1 MTVSANHCT
10 GGTPSSLP
18 DSCWPEAAHVFP
30 VERFDA
36 FLLWAAK
43 RGASDISFQTG
54 APAFIEVDGK
64 LARATGAALDGVA
77 LGSLCA
83 RIFDAT
89 GEGILRGGRAIDCS
103 HAVAEARGV
112 FRRFRCNLSPV
123 QAAGGFAVNITLRVL
138 PGAPP
143 SFEELGIED
152 EIVEAW
158 DLRRG
163 LTLVT
168 GVPGSGKSTLLAAGT
183 RRLLERGAGRIQ
195 SYEAP
200 IEFVF
205 DHIEGNGALMSSSE
219 IPRHFQSFADGLRSS
234 LRRRPAA
241 VIVGEARDRETVEA
255 VVRAADYGIAVYSTA
270 HTIGVA
276 ATIRRLLAEFPA
288 GERAERG
295 AALIDAMNLAVTQ
308 VLAPNPAGSDQEAS
322 ARTESERG
330 GRTALREWLVF
341 DDRLKAELLELPQT
355 GWPARIEAALAAT
368 GNNLAAA
375 AGRAFA
381 EGRIGPDVHRRY
393 RACAAGR
400 RWRRQRRQGW
410 GLRARS
416 SIGGSRHMLRRRFH
430 GPFRSALA
438 RHHAPGA
445 VLHDRCAPAGPADGV
460 AVRAGLVDDG
470 GCLAG
475 DRGIPHRR
483 GARLPFPGRAPGAP
497 RRKRW
502 PPPCPSRGAVAALC
516 GFWLMAGSALMPS
529 AASAEFRYV
538 APSAVRAGVTVLD
551 EAGGRG
557 ERNGATL
564 AQTLKRLAPP
574 SLHLLYDRRV
584 DAAKAVVD
592 EYPDWQSLLFGEGL
606 AAVRRGGELHIRPA
620 GLPPGAVE
628 LATADRGHDVWRVE
642 AGDTLRAVLERW
654 GARAGTLKC
663 CFSPTGATACTAA
676 RRSKAPSSTPC
687 GRCSSRFPICRTRPP
702 GNSPPTASRSR

>member
-1 MTVSANHCT
+1 MTVSTNAY
-10 GGTPSSLP
+10 
-18 DSCWPEAAHVFP
+18 WPEARHVFP

-43 RGASDISFQTG
+43 LGASDISFQTG
-54 APAFIEVDGK
+54 APAFIEVDGR
-64 LARATGAALDGVA
+64 LARATGASLDGVA
-77 LGSLCA
+77 LGSLCE

-112 FRRFRCNLSPV
+112 FRRFRCNLAPV

-288 GERAERG
+288 GRARRAR
-295 AALIDAMNLAVTQ
+295 AALIDAMNLRSPRVWRRTP
-308 VLAPNPAGSDQEAS
+308 VGSDRRHFGTGRAHGA
-322 ARTESERG
+322 ARMAGLRRPPQ
-330 GRTALREWLVF
+330 GRTAG
-341 DDRLKAELLELPQT
+341 AAAT
-355 GWPARIEAALAAT
+355 GWPARSEVALAAT

-381 EGRIGPDVHRRY
+381 EGRSDRTWHRRY
-393 RACAAGR
+393 RAAA
-400 RWRRQRRQGW
+400 
-410 GLRARS
+410 
-416 SIGGSRHMLRRRFH
+416 
-430 GPFRSALA
+430 
-438 RHHAPGA
+438 
-445 VLHDRCAPAGPADGV
+445 ADG
-460 AVRAGLVDDG
+460 AGDGGNADRAG
-470 GCLAG
+470 GCEFEPRSG
-475 DRGIPHRR
+475 D
-483 GARLPFPGRAPGAP
+483 PGT
-497 RRKRW
+497 
-502 PPPCPSRGAVAALC
+502 C
-516 GFWLMAGSALMPS
+516 
-529 AASAEFRYV
+529 
-538 APSAVRAGVTVLD
+538 
-551 EAGGRG
+551 
-557 ERNGATL
+557 
-564 AQTLKRLAPP
+564 
-574 SLHLLYDRRV
+574 
-584 DAAKAVVD
+584 
-592 EYPDWQSLLFGEGL
+592 
-606 AAVRRGGELHIRPA
+606 
-620 GLPPGAVE
+620 
-628 LATADRGHDVWRVE
+628 
-642 AGDTLRAVLERW
+642 
-654 GARAGTLKC
+654 
-663 CFSPTGATACTAA
+663 
-676 RRSKAPSSTPC
+676 
-687 GRCSSRFPICRTRPP
+687 
-702 GNSPPTASRSR
+702 

>member
-1 MTVSANHCT
+1 MTVSANAY
-10 GGTPSSLP
+10 
-18 DSCWPEAAHVFP
+18 WPEAAHVFP
-30 VERFDA
+30 VEGLDS

-54 APAFIEVDGK
+54 APAFIEVDGR

-112 FRRFRCNLSPV
+112 FRRFRCNLAPV

-183 RRLLERGAGRIQ
+183 RRLLELGAGRIQ

-205 DHIEGNGALMSSSE
+205 DHIEGDGALMSSSE

-308 VLAPNPAGSDQEAS
+308 VLAPNPSGYGHSTDRCRAVARRCANGWSSTTASRPNCWSCRKPAGRRGSKPRSRRPATILPLRPGAPSPRAGSD
-322 ARTESERG
+322 RTCTG
-330 GRTALREWLVF
+330 ATAH
-341 DDRLKAELLELPQT
+341 LPRA
-355 GWPARIEAALAAT
+355 P
-368 GNNLAAA
+368 LAAA
-375 AGRAFA
+375 AT
-381 EGRIGPDVHRRY
+381 PT
-393 RACAAGR
+393 
-400 RWRRQRRQGW
+400 
-410 GLRARS
+410 GLGVMS
-416 SIGGSRHMLRRRFH
+416 SK
-430 GPFRSALA
+430 P
-438 RHHAPGA
+438 
-445 VLHDRCAPAGPADGV
+445 
-460 AVRAGLVDDG
+460 
-470 GCLAG
+470 
-475 DRGIPHRR
+475 DRGILAHVEETIPWT
-483 GARLPFPGRAPGAP
+483 LPKCPGA
-497 RRKRW
+497 
-502 PPPCPSRGAVAALC
+502 
-516 GFWLMAGSALMPS
+516 
-529 AASAEFRYV
+529 
-538 APSAVRAGVTVLD
+538 
-551 EAGGRG
+551 
-557 ERNGATL
+557 
-564 AQTLKRLAPP
+564 
-574 SLHLLYDRRV
+574 
-584 DAAKAVVD
+584 
-592 EYPDWQSLLFGEGL
+592 
-606 AAVRRGGELHIRPA
+606 
-620 GLPPGAVE
+620 
-628 LATADRGHDVWRVE
+628 
-642 AGDTLRAVLERW
+642 
-654 GARAGTLKC
+654 
-663 CFSPTGATACTAA
+663 
-676 RRSKAPSSTPC
+676 TPC
-687 GRCSSRFPICRTRPP
+687 ARCGSTR
-702 GNSPPTASRSR
+702 STRACWSC

>member
-1 MTVSANHCT
+1 MTTLANQCLRGMAST
-10 GGTPSSLP
+10 TPGP
-18 DSCWPEAAHVFP
+18 YWPEAAHVFP
-30 VERFDA
+30 VERLDA

-54 APAFIEVDGK
+54 APAFIEVDGR

-112 FRRFRCNLSPV
+112 FRRFRCNLAPV

-143 SFEELGIED
+143 SFEELGIEN

-276 ATIRRLLAEFPA
+276 ATIRRLLAGVPGRRARRARRRADRRHEPRGHPGA
-288 GERAERG
+288 GAE
-295 AALIDAMNLAVTQ
+295 
-308 VLAPNPAGSDQEAS
+308 P
-322 ARTESERG
+322 G
-330 GRTALREWLVF
+330 G
-341 DDRLKAELLELPQT
+341 
-355 GWPARIEAALAAT
+355 
-368 GNNLAAA
+368 
-375 AGRAFA
+375 
-381 EGRIGPDVHRRY
+381 IGPEY
-393 RACAAGR
+393 LGTK
-400 RWRRQRRQGW
+400 
-410 GLRARS
+410 RS
-416 SIGGSRHMLRRRFH
+416 H
-430 GPFRSALA
+430 
-438 RHHAPGA
+438 
-445 VLHDRCAPAGPADGV
+445 
-460 AVRAGLVDDG
+460 
-470 GCLAG
+470 
-475 DRGIPHRR
+475 
-483 GARLPFPGRAPGAP
+483 
-497 RRKRW
+497 
-502 PPPCPSRGAVAALC
+502 
-516 GFWLMAGSALMPS
+516 
-529 AASAEFRYV
+529 
-538 APSAVRAGVTVLD
+538 
-551 EAGGRG
+551 
-557 ERNGATL
+557 GAT
-564 AQTLKRLAPP
+564 
-574 SLHLLYDRRV
+574 
-584 DAAKAVVD
+584 
-592 EYPDWQSLLFGEGL
+592 
-606 AAVRRGGELHIRPA
+606 
-620 GLPPGAVE
+620 
-628 LATADRGHDVWRVE
+628 
-642 AGDTLRAVLERW
+642 
-654 GARAGTLKC
+654 
-663 CFSPTGATACTAA
+663 
-676 RRSKAPSSTPC
+676 
-687 GRCSSRFPICRTRPP
+687 
-702 GNSPPTASRSR
+702 